1 MTGGKHIRPVLLVA
15 SLGTVLI
22 VLCLLSIAVGAAGI
36 PLDEVVRALFGH
48 APSRLVDNIVWTA
61 RVPRTTLGLAAGAA
75 LGLAGGLMQALT
87 RNPPD
92 PPLGWIPT

>member
-61 RVPRTTLGLAAGAA
+61 RVPGPRWDSPPVPHWAWRAG
-75 LGLAGGLMQALT
+75 
-87 RNPPD
+87 
-92 PPLGWIPT
+92 